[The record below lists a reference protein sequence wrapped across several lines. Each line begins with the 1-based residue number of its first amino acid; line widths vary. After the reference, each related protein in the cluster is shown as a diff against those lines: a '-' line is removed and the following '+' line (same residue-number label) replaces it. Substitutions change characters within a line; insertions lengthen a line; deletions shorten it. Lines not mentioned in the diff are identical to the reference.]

1 MRKGLLKRTGNRSI
15 AGNITMFIVLLAFGM
30 FFIFPIIYA
39 INTAFKPVNEIFIFP
54 PRIFV
59 RNPTMNNFIQLGQI
73 TADFW
78 VPLSRYLFNSF
89 FVSIIG
95 TAGHLLL
102 ASMAAYPMAKH
113 DFPGKK
119 IIRLLIVMS
128 LLFTASVTYLPQYIV
143 MSKLGFINTYSAL
156 IFPAW
161 QASLG
166 LYLMMNFMTMIPN
179 EMIESARIDGV
190 GEARIYWSFI
200 MPNVK
205 PAWLTLII
213 FSFQGIWNSTGETL
227 IYREEFK
234 VLPAILSQITD
245 GGIARAGVGSAA
257 ALLLMVP
264 PIVIFA
270 LSQNKVVETMSTS
283 GLK

>member
-1 MRKGLLKRTGNRSI
+1 
-15 AGNITMFIVLLAFGM
+15 MFIVLLAFGM

-213 FSFQGIWNSTGETL
+213 FSFQGIWNST
-227 IYREEFK
+227 
-234 VLPAILSQITD
+234 
-245 GGIARAGVGSAA
+245 
-257 ALLLMVP
+257 
-264 PIVIFA
+264 
-270 LSQNKVVETMSTS
+270 
-283 GLK
+283 

>member
-1 MRKGLLKRTGNRSI
+1 MNKGLLKRSGNRSI
-15 AGNITMFIVLLAFGM
+15 AGNITMFIVLLAFGL

-39 INTAFKPVNEIFIFP
+39 INTAFKPINEIFIFP
-54 PRIFV
+54 PRLFV
-59 RNPTMNNFIQLGQI
+59 RNPTLNNFIQLGQI

-89 FVSIIG
+89 FVSILG
-95 TAGHLLL
+95 TGGHLIL
-102 ASMAAYPMAKH
+102 ASMAAYPIAKH
-113 DFPGKK
+113 EFPGKGFIK
-119 IIRLLIVMS
+119 GMIVVS
-128 LLFTASVTYLPQYIV
+128 LLFTSSVTYLPQYVV
-143 MSKLGFINTYSAL
+143 MSKLKFINTYSAL
-156 IFPAW
+156 IFPTW

-166 LYLMMNFMTMIPN
+166 LYLMMNYMSMIPN
-179 EMIESARIDGV
+179 EMLESARMDGV
-190 GEARIYWSFI
+190 GEARIYWSFV

-205 PAWLTLII
+205 PAWLTLMI
-213 FSFQGIWNSTGETL
+213 FSFQGIWNTTGETL

-257 ALLLMVP
+257 ALLLMIP

-270 LSQNKVVETMSTS
+270 LSQKNVVETMSTS